1 MMKIYMLIFV
11 LFLFNLSFS
20 CAQTISKN
28 TTVIEMEN
36 SPIIKYS
43 RSLLPTN
50 KDQTTA
56 RNLMIVKEVADFK
69 MGDEKLSKY
78 FDNLE
83 DNKEYNKKM
92 DKIFA
97 KLKNDKI
104 RNSKNQKVIDIL
116 NEAGAKIYNLMS
128 N

>member
-1 MMKIYMLIFV
+1 MKNYILIFA
-11 LFLFNLSFS
+11 LFLFNISFS
-20 CAQTISKN
+20 FAQTVGKN
-28 TTVIEMEN
+28 TAVIEMEN
-36 SPIIKYS
+36 NPVLKYS

-56 RNLMIVKEVADFK
+56 RNLMIVKEVTDFK

-97 KLKNDKI
+97 KLKNDKT

>member
-1 MMKIYMLIFV
+1 MKIYMLIFV

-20 CAQTISKN
+20 FAQTISKN

-56 RNLMIVKEVADFK
+56 RNLMIVKEVADFT

-78 FDNLE
+78 FDNSE
-83 DNKEYNKKM
+83 DNKDYNKKM

-104 RNSKNQKVIDIL
+104 RNYKNQKVIDIL

>member
-1 MMKIYMLIFV
+1 MKIYIFIFA
-11 LFLFNLSFS
+11 LLLFNISLST
-20 CAQTISKN
+20 AQTIDKN
-28 TTVIEMEN
+28 TTVIEMESN
-36 SPIIKYS
+36 PVLKYS
-43 RSLLPTN
+43 RSMLPTN

-56 RNLMIVKEVADFK
+56 RNLMVVKEVIDFK

-78 FDNLE
+78 FENLE
-83 DNKEYNKKM
+83 DNKEYNRKM

-97 KLKNDKI
+97 KLKNDKM
-104 RNSKNQKVIDIL
+104 RNTKNQKVIDIL